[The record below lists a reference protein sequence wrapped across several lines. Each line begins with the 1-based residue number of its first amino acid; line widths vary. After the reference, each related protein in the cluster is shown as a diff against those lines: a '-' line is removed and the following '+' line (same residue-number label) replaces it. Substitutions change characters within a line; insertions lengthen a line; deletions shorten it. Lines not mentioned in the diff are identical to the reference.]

1 MDILFK
7 DHNIFYNV
15 LCFLITENEK
25 IFDRNDAR
33 LYWKTVYHVF
43 STVHHLYVAL
53 FAVGLELDK
62 HDDVAIENLRR
73 FRAGYLTGWNFCF
86 QTVFLTLSLTYD
98 VLEWLDRHETELAK
112 KLKYYRDVLFCGL
125 VLPMTM
131 FISTMFWTV
140 FLIDRELVFPE
151 VYDKIVPWWFNH
163 CVHTNIAIVVLLET
177 LIQSR
182 RYPTNLKL
190 EVIINGTVGVL
201 YAIVYYSIYF
211 FAHRWLYGVFG
222 IMTWWQVC
230 LYQILIWGS
239 CFVFYFIQFPINRL
253 FHREEDSMT
262 KEEVTEQK
270 NGISEVKTV
279 IPEVKLNG
287 EEKPADPDSMPFSN
301 KSWSLKYRSMRSQ
314 IENSSL

>member
-1 MDILFK
+1 MEDIECGYVPKRTTLQK
-7 DHNIFYNV
+7 
-15 LCFLITENEK
+15 CFLFLRSLIHLFFCVQFYVVVVYAVYILLNNYDNEN
-25 IFDRNDAR
+25 DVLRT
-33 LYWKTVYHVF
+33 LC
-43 STVHHLYVAL
+43 VHSYA
-53 FAVGLELDK
+53 FGT
-62 HDDVAIENLRR
+62 N
-73 FRAGYLTGWNFCF
+73 WNVCF